1 MGKKTL
7 RIALPQWQGGNNP
20 TYFLGS
26 QLLTWL
32 APKNKAHKEVV
43 IPISTPNTPFE
54 EADTQVVAQER
65 VKELTL
71 EVKQKIEEENPDKII
86 TFGGDCL
93 VSQSPFDYLHGK
105 YQNKLGIIWIDA
117 HPDIST
123 PTIFNHEHA
132 MVLGNLLGKGDP
144 NLASLVENP
153 FNPSDVLYVG
163 LQQPTEDEIALLKE
177 MNLNY
182 QVQSES
188 PLSIK
193 EIQAWIEQ
201 NDFDYVAIHLDLDV
215 LDPNEFRMTYFAEP
229 LVEEYG
235 AVAGKMTLKELGQ
248 VMAGIS
254 AVSEVVGLTIAE
266 LLPWDVQNLQQ
277 LLSSFDIFDSPN

>member
-1 MGKKTL
+1 M
-7 RIALPQWQGGNNP
+7 
-20 TYFLGS
+20 
-26 QLLTWL
+26 
-32 APKNKAHKEVV
+32 APKNEAHKEVV
-43 IPISTPNTPFE
+43 IPISAPNTPFE

-132 MVLGNLLGKGDP
+132 MLLGNLLGKGDP

-163 LQQPTEDEIALLKE
+163 LQQPTEDEIALLTE

-188 PLSIK
+188 PLSIQ
-193 EIQAWIEQ
+193 EIQVWIEQ

-215 LDPNEFRMTYFAEP
+215 LDPNEFRMIYFAEP